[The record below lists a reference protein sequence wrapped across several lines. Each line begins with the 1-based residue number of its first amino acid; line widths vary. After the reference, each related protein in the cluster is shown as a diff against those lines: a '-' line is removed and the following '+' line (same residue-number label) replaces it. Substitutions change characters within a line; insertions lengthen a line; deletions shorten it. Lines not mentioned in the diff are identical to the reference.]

1 MLYLRRNDRS
11 DNADWLH
18 EADIDDTLGCL
29 LWLKR
34 SRTTVELGV
43 FVGWRFL
50 DKQGQG
56 VPRSQNVTLLSAFAC
71 ISAARDLDRDL
82 ERRGSR

>member
-1 MLYLRRNDRS
+1 MLYLQHNDRS
-11 DNADWLH
+11 ANADWLQ

-29 LWLKR
+29 TWLKQR
-34 SRTTVELGV
+34 RTTVELGV
-43 FVGWRFL
+43 LVGWRFL

-56 VPRSQNVTLLSAFAC
+56 VPRRRNVTLLSAFVY
-71 ISAARDLDRDL
+71 ISAARDLDL